1 MNCGY
6 WIVRRIQSIWPVRC
20 RIPTAAT
27 WCQPLPAWVH
37 PTGIPTPGG
46 PLWVSSR
53 GVNRNH
59 IIRATLDALAYQT
72 VDVLRAMR
80 VDSGITLSALKVDG
94 GASANNYLM
103 QTQADLTGVP
113 VLRPRCVET
122 TAMGASYLAGLAVG
136 LWSNPLEV
144 AGNWSV
150 DRIFR
155 PELTSQERNR
165 RLSGWNRAVACSR
178 NWAKE
183 EP

>member
-1 MNCGY
+1 MGL
-6 WIVRRIQSIWPVRC
+6 
-20 RIPTAAT
+20 T
-27 WCQPLPAWVH
+27 
-37 PTGIPTPGG
+37 
-46 PLWVSSR
+46 R

-122 TAMGASYLAGLAVG
+122 TAMGASLLAGLAVG
-136 LWSNPLEV
+136 LGATLWRWL
-144 AGNWSV
+144 GTG
-150 DRIFR
+150 
-155 PELTSQERNR
+155 L
-165 RLSGWNRAVACSR
+165 
-178 NWAKE
+178 
-183 EP
+183 

>member
-1 MNCGY
+1 MGL
-6 WIVRRIQSIWPVRC
+6 
-20 RIPTAAT
+20 T
-27 WCQPLPAWVH
+27 
-37 PTGIPTPGG
+37 
-46 PLWVSSR
+46 R

-122 TAMGASYLAGLAVG
+122 TAMGASLTWPAWRWDFGATLWRWLGTGL
-136 LWSNPLEV
+136 
-144 AGNWSV
+144 
-150 DRIFR
+150 
-155 PELTSQERNR
+155 
-165 RLSGWNRAVACSR
+165 
-178 NWAKE
+178 
-183 EP
+183 